1 MTTVQ
6 DIGKAIR
13 QLSHEELAQL
23 KQRIADYEW
32 EKWDKQLER
41 DVKPGRLYALAQEA
55 LQSLKIDEPR
65 GARLRSALASF
76 KD

>member
-6 DIGKAIR
+6 DIERAIR

-32 EKWDKQLER
+32 EQWDKQLEH
-41 DVKPGRLYALAQEA
+41 DVKAGRLDALAREA
-55 LQSLKIDEPR
+55 LQD
-65 GARLRSALASF
+65 LREGKTTKL
-76 KD
+76 